1 MNAKLAAGLRSTA
14 HRQKKNPPLGCGPTS
29 AGGRGFRTRGGGGG
43 GGVSVAD
50 VASEL
55 AEPSSGNLT
64 DSSKFDSLVRQR

>member
-1 MNAKLAAGLRSTA
+1 M
-14 HRQKKNPPLGCGPTS
+14 S

-43 GGVSVAD
+43 GVSVDD

-55 AEPSSGNLT
+55 AEPSSGNFT